1 MKKNIYVVPSIMVVE
16 INQSA
21 ALMLGSDVSNNPA
34 SSSNPVLSREAGF
47 SDDEWIEE

>member
-34 SSSNPVLSREAGF
+34 SSSNSVLSRGAGF
-47 SDDEWIEE
+47 SGYDDEE

>member
-34 SSSNPVLSREAGF
+34 ISGNSVLSRRAGF
-47 SDDEWIEE
+47 SDDEWDEE

>member
-21 ALMLGSDVSNNPA
+21 ALMLGSDVSNDPA
-34 SSSNPVLSREAGF
+34 SSGNPVLSRGAGF
-47 SDDEWIEE
+47 SDGDWDEE

>member
-21 ALMLGSDVSNNPA
+21 ALMLGSDVSNDSA
-34 SSSNPVLSREAGF
+34 SSGKSVLSREATF
-47 SDDEWIEE
+47 SDDEWDEE